1 MRSNLSSPGPRRA
14 GWGAYLPRGLEV
26 SAKALFWSR
35 RAYRGQPLPRRIQRQ
50 TRAAVAAMLAWD
62 TSAQWFDFIEEP
74 DIRPLAES
82 HPLLPLKQFRPYLS
96 SRWSRTRR
104 LKVIR
109 DTCRFLLGRGGLL
122 GETLRTGRPSTLAR
136 LELGGMAMEIQAQRD
151 PRFRKEGE
159 LCLALAVPSLGGE
172 IMSFSFAVES
182 VGDAGIVFYIG
193 CVQGAAEAAE
203 PVRCLTKAMH
213 GLRPRAL
220 MVFLAQE
227 LASALGATE
236 LLGAGDA
243 IQVHRLKHA
252 IHIPGLHRLA
262 FAYDRLWAEAGGLE
276 GFDGWHRL
284 PASLRRRNPETIPPR
299 KRSQYRQR
307 YHLLDQLSAA
317 IRASV

>member
-1 MRSNLSSPGPRRA
+1 MRTILTSSRSHRA
-14 GWGAYLPRGLEV
+14 GWSGHLPRGLGV
-26 SAKALFWSR
+26 PAKALLWSH

-50 TRAAVAAMLAWD
+50 ARAAVAAMLAWEA
-62 TSAQWFDFIEEP
+62 SAQWFDFIEDP
-74 DIRPLAES
+74 DILPLAES

-96 SRWSRTRR
+96 SRWGRSRR

-109 DTCRFLLGRGGLL
+109 DTCRFLLRRGGLL
-122 GETLRTGRPSTLAR
+122 GETLRTGRPAALAC
-136 LELGGMAMEIQAQRD
+136 LDLQGTAVEIQVHRN

-159 LCLALAVPSLGGE
+159 LCVTLAAPELGGE
-172 IMSFSFAVES
+172 IMSFSFALES
-182 VGDAGIVFYIG
+182 VGENGFAFYIG
-193 CVQGAAEAAE
+193 CVQGAAESAE
-203 PVRCLTKAMH
+203 AVRRITKAMH

-227 LASALGATE
+227 LASALGASE

-252 IHIPGLHRLA
+252 IHIPGIHRLA
-262 FAYDRLWAEAGGLE
+262 FEYDRLWAEAGAFE

-284 PASLRRRNPETIPPR
+284 PASLQRRDPESIPPR

-307 YHLLDQLSAA
+307 YELLDRLSAA
-317 IRASV
+317 IRGAV